1 MLDKLNRFR
10 ARAQRWIWHR
20 DQLEAAAP
28 ASPDPLEQRALND
41 QLMMLERVFLLEEGL
56 PGRPDVRHALFSPAK
71 FDLYG
76 RFLSYK
82 YGLWRR

>member
-10 ARAQRWIWHR
+10 ARAQLWIRHR
-20 DQLEAAAP
+20 DQLAAA
-28 ASPDPLEQRALND
+28 ASPDPLEQRTLND

-76 RFLSYK
+76 RFFL
-82 YGLWRR
+82 